1 MDENKLLFSN
11 RDLRKLIFPLIA
23 DQFLQSF
30 VGMADSVMASSAEEA
45 AVSGVSLVDTVMF
58 LVINIFT
65 AAATG
70 GAVVAGQYLGKGRDD
85 MACKAANELLTFTLK
100 LSLLVTLLAY
110 GGRELII
117 DLVFGDIQPDVMYN
131 CRVYMLF
138 VFGSIPMIALYNAG
152 TAIFRAM
159 GDSSIA
165 MKTSLLMN
173 GVNLGGNAILIY
185 GFHRGVEGVAI
196 PTLISRTLACVLV
209 LAAFHRQDRRLHLLL
224 PISLKTDRVLLR
236 KILYIGVPNGLEN
249 SMFQLG
255 KILVLRV
262 VAGFGT
268 ASIAANAVCNS
279 ISTFCLLSGLAMG
292 YALLTVAAQCV
303 GAGDYGQVTYY
314 TRKLMKAAYAS
325 LIGVNVVVL
334 LLLPVLV
341 GAYDLSAEARGYVF
355 QIMIFYCLCVAVI
368 WPFSFLIP
376 NTLRAAADVKF
387 TMLLSIV
394 SMWIFRIGFCVLLGV
409 YLNMGVLGV
418 WAAMAVDWLFRG
430 ICFGVRYVRG
440 KWRYKSI

>member
-30 VGMADSVMASSAEEA
+30 VGMADSVMASSAGEA

-138 VFGSIPMIALYNAG
+138 VFSSIPMIALYNAG

-279 ISTFCLLSGLAMG
+279 ISTFCLLPGLAMG

-303 GAGDYGQVTYY
+303 GAGDLLYQ
-314 TRKLMKAAYAS
+314 KADE
-325 LIGVNVVVL
+325 G
-334 LLLPVLV
+334 
-341 GAYDLSAEARGYVF
+341 
-355 QIMIFYCLCVAVI
+355 CLC
-368 WPFSFLIP
+368 FSD
-376 NTLRAAADVKF
+376 RRKCGCAAASACPCGS
-387 TMLLSIV
+387 L
-394 SMWIFRIGFCVLLGV
+394 
-409 YLNMGVLGV
+409 
-418 WAAMAVDWLFRG
+418 
-430 ICFGVRYVRG
+430 
-440 KWRYKSI
+440 

>member
-30 VGMADSVMASSAEEA
+30 VGMADSVMASSAGEA

-279 ISTFCLLSGLAMG
+279 ISTFCLLPGLAMG

-418 WAAMAVDWLFRG
+418 WAAMAVDWLFRS

>member
-30 VGMADSVMASSAEEA
+30 VGMADSVMASSAGEA

-138 VFGSIPMIALYNAG
+138 VFGSIPMIALCNAG

-279 ISTFCLLSGLAMG
+279 ISTFCLLPGLAMG

-368 WPFSFLIP
+368 WPFPS
-376 NTLRAAADVKF
+376 
-387 TMLLSIV
+387 
-394 SMWIFRIGFCVLLGV
+394 
-409 YLNMGVLGV
+409 
-418 WAAMAVDWLFRG
+418 
-430 ICFGVRYVRG
+430 
-440 KWRYKSI
+440 

>member
-30 VGMADSVMASSAEEA
+30 VGMADSVMASSAGEA

-279 ISTFCLLSGLAMG
+279 ISTFCLLPGLAMG

-325 LIGVNVVVL
+325 LIGVNAVVL

-418 WAAMAVDWLFRG
+418 WAAMAVD
-430 ICFGVRYVRG
+430 
-440 KWRYKSI
+440 